1 LSIEN
6 IESQELRKDFSKIPQ
21 VLDIPHLLDVQIKS
35 YADFL
40 QADIPPDKRS
50 DTGLHGAFKG
60 VFPLEDYN
68 GKASLEYLYYRL
80 DEPKYDF
87 AECRLKGYTYTAPL
101 YVTFRLIIWDIPEG
115 EKGQKETERQ
125 FRDIKEQEIYFGE
138 VQLMTSSGSFI
149 VNGTERVIVNQLHRS
164 PGVFFDR
171 DKTKSQLSGR
181 EGSFIARIVPQNGR
195 WLDFE

>member
-1 LSIEN
+1 MLSIEKV
-6 IESQELRKDFSKIPQ
+6 ESQELRKDFSKIPQ
-21 VLDIPHLLDVQIKS
+21 VLDIPHLLDVQIRS
-35 YADFL
+35 YQDFL
-40 QADIPPDKRS
+40 QADVPPEERS
-50 DTGLHGAFKG
+50 DTGLHGAFKA

-68 GKASLEYLYYRL
+68 GKASLEYLHYRL

-115 EKGQKETERQ
+115 EKGHKDTERQ

-138 VQLMTSSGSFI
+138 VQLMTPSGSFI

-164 PGVFFDR
+164 PGVFF
-171 DKTKSQLSGR
+171 
-181 EGSFIARIVPQNGR
+181 
-195 WLDFE
+195 